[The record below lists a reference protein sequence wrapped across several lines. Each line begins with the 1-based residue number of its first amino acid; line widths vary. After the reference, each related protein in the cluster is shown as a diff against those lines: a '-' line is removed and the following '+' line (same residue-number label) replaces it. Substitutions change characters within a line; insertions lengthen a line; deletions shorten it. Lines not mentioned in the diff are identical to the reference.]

1 MTFGQ
6 MIKKLRR
13 EKDMTQEQLAEIL
26 SISPQ
31 AVSRW
36 ETDAAMPDLSLLP
49 AICNLFNVT
58 SDALLGID
66 IENKEKKIDEII
78 DQAMALSHAGQR
90 GEALAIYRAAL
101 VQYPASYKL
110 MLRCGGELYHEFM
123 TQGADPEVGRE
134 AAAYLDKIL
143 EGCTDIWIR
152 NNAISYA
159 CRLYSKIGRMED
171 ALSLA
176 DSMQRARSKLE
187 LMPGILRGK
196 ERHDAERDLICYY
209 LNNGL
214 MQICY
219 LAYNKDENGAY
230 CLSEAE
236 RLAVFDKTLAGLD
249 LLYEDGD
256 TNFMAQI
263 QEVACMG
270 KAAIYAGQKDVENT
284 LNYVKMAAEYA
295 KIFDSYDP
303 KGLHTSII
311 PRGRVNGGVW
321 KDDLHN
327 RSYHLLSSLRES
339 VDFDFVRETPE
350 FREALNIL
358 ESAAK

>member
-1 MTFGQ
+1 MKFGQ

-66 IENKEKKIDEII
+66 IQNKEKKIDEII
-78 DQAMALSHAGQR
+78 DQAMKLSHAGQR
-90 GEALAIYRAAL
+90 KEALAMYRAAL

-110 MLRCGGELYHEFM
+110 MLCCCRELNHGFM
-123 TQGADPEVGRE
+123 TRGSDLEEGRE

-143 EGCTDIWIR
+143 EGCTDMAIR
-152 NNAISYA
+152 NQAVSIA
-159 CRLYSKIGRMED
+159 CRLYSRIGRMED
-171 ALSLA
+171 ALRLA
-176 DSMQRARSKLE
+176 DSMKAAESKRE
-187 LMPGILRGK
+187 LMTGILRGK
-196 ERHDAERDLICYY
+196 ELYDAERDLICHY

-214 MQICY
+214 MRICY
-219 LAYNKDENGAY
+219 LAYNKDENGDY
-230 CLSEAE
+230 CQSEAE
-236 RLAVFDKTLAGLD
+236 KLAVFDKTLAGLD

-256 TNFMAQI
+256 ANFMAQI
-263 QEVACMG
+263 QEAACMG
-270 KAAIYAGQKDVENT
+270 KAAIYAGRKDAQKT
-284 LNYVKMAAEYA
+284 LACLKMAAEYA

-303 KGLHTSII
+303 KGIHTSII
-311 PRGRVNGGVW
+311 PRGMVNGGVW
-321 KDDLHN
+321 KDDSHN
-327 RSYHLLSSLRES
+327 RSYSLLSSLRNDP
-339 VDFDFVRETPE
+339 DFDFVRETPE
-350 FREALNIL
+350 FQEALNIL
-358 ESAAK
+358 ESVAK